1 MNKFY
6 LSVLSLSVFFLAS
19 CASSQFS
26 QLLKRRHNL
35 PPNQRHYLPASPAI
49 QQAEHDRNMEPGTV
63 TSGRHGSRLYAETGR
78 QQTSGTYKGRFGEAP
93 CTGTVNGTDFVITYE
108 LSGSKVVYKGK
119 VDGDKMSGEADLAGQ
134 ASGNLQVSKPNKF
147 HFFRILSRG
156 LTHESCV
163 GPLHIFN

>member
-19 CASSQFS
+19 CASSPVQPAAKAPAQPAAKS
-26 QLLKRRHNL
+26 AAL
-35 PPNQRHYLPASPAI
+35 PAASPAI
-49 QQAEHDRNMEPGTV
+49 QQAVNMTGTWNLELV
-63 TSGRHGSRLYAETGR
+63 TSGGTGNPVFMLK
-78 QQTSGTYKGRFGEAP
+78 QDGNKLSGTYKGRFGEAP

-134 ASGNLQVSKPNKF
+134 ASGKF
-147 HFFRILSRG
+147 TGIKAK
-156 LTHESCV
+156 
-163 GPLHIFN
+163 